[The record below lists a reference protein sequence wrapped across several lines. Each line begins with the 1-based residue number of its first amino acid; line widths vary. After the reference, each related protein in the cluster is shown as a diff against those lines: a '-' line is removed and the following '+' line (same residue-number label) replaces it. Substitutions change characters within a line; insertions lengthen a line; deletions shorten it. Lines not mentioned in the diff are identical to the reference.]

1 MHIFSLIEYVF
12 RMSAWTSICK
22 INMARQEVN
31 YQSHKRKKVKEN
43 LQKKKDS
50 QDAVKMA

>member
-1 MHIFSLIEYVF
+1 
-12 RMSAWTSICK
+12 
-22 INMARQEVN
+22 MARQEVN

-43 LQKKKDS
+43 LQKKKKDS